1 MGFAEFSFPCSL
13 LGYQELLLL
22 FSPELCS
29 EGFLG
34 QNLPKSHKHAKMV
47 PIYWYLLMKSN
58 GSAHA
63 TPNYALYTLSSQ
75 GKCGN
80 TSVFGAGKAIGNQK
94 GWALS
99 NGYSRVL
106 LSKLLLSK

>member
-1 MGFAEFSFPCSL
+1 MAFAEFSFPCSL
-13 LGYQELLLL
+13 LGSQELQFL

-34 QNLPKSHKHAKMV
+34 QNLPKSPKHPKMV
-47 PIYWYLLMKSN
+47 HIYCYLLMRSN

-63 TPNYALYTLSSQ
+63 SPNYELYIPGSQ

-80 TSVFGAGKAIGNQK
+80 TGVFGAGKEIGNQ
-94 GWALS
+94 
-99 NGYSRVL
+99 NV
-106 LSKLLLSK
+106 